1 LRLTGSSAAL
11 GAYLTIVR
19 LFHLFFMLRFKFL
32 KPTSL
37 IVMVAALLRGVDDG
51 MDILTLSIGGADG
64 WTEGTSGVVAS
75 RIAASGKIVT
85 IAAGNSASS
94 QLL

>member
-1 LRLTGSSAAL
+1 
-11 GAYLTIVR
+11 
-19 LFHLFFMLRFKFL
+19 MLRFKFL

>member
-1 LRLTGSSAAL
+1 
-11 GAYLTIVR
+11 
-19 LFHLFFMLRFKFL
+19 MLRFKFL

-85 IAAGNSASS
+85 IAAGNSVSS

>member
-1 LRLTGSSAAL
+1 
-11 GAYLTIVR
+11 
-19 LFHLFFMLRFKFL
+19 MLHFKFL

>member
-1 LRLTGSSAAL
+1 
-11 GAYLTIVR
+11 
-19 LFHLFFMLRFKFL
+19 
-32 KPTSL
+32 
-37 IVMVAALLRGVDDG
+37 MVAALLRGVDDG